1 MTLPEIP
8 GYQLEREIGVGGMAR
23 VYLAIHTALDRRVA
37 MKVMAPALVAD
48 PAFSKRFLREART
61 LAGLTHPN
69 IVAVYDVGATDSL
82 LHYFAMQHLENGDM
96 SARIARGI
104 PETEVVRIISVI
116 AKALGFAHQRGVIHR
131 DVTPGNIMFDG
142 ANNPVLTDFGIARS
156 EHGSTRITQTGVSI
170 GTSSYMSPEQARGGE
185 IDQRSDLYSLGALTF
200 EALTGHPPYKGA
212 DGFAVAYAHVFEP
225 IPRLPAYVSHWQSFI
240 DKVLAKDPNERFDN
254 ADQFAMGLSDVGVSA
269 QRIVPQ
275 RVLNKA
281 SPVMPVTSANLVRPA
296 AMQKPLNVDARA
308 LAPIKQAIAPNASA
322 ADRPTLPLQAMPTSN
337 RPASVQQQFAQTP
350 AKQVFAYDKTSKR
363 AMWPFALAGLIAVGL
378 GAGGWW
384 WQNHTSTT
392 TVKPLVDTP
401 KPIPQTPT
409 INPVAANPT
418 ATQPETANTPSASE
432 IPIVGSN
439 PGELLSTAEGA
450 TPELTQLADGSNPLE
465 PAGPPLASQFGP
477 PTRANFVKPWLYTGA
492 ALAKKEQCF
501 LARNGAVDFFRVALS
516 VDTASTAAQKGI
528 ADCFATYTAKV
539 EALLAQD
546 VPNVE
551 AFLAESAL
559 IQKSALAGGA
569 SSNEALL
576 LASERKRIIST
587 LLARGKPLEAKWQ
600 GSAALKLYQS
610 VLLLEPTNALA
621 LAGSKR
627 APAIGKPGFSFTDP
641 LKSGGKS
648 PTMQIVGGGDVT
660 LRDAKGGVAKVSIA
674 DNFAVARTEVTFGE
688 YARFVSAA
696 GYRGGSQG
704 CNNIEGFAMFVSKDR
719 TWQKPGFE
727 QTDRSPVVCVDF
739 ADAQAYVN
747 WLSKETGEKYRLL
760 SEAQWQLLAKSAP
773 KPACGSGNVG
783 DSQFGSQFEVR
794 KVYSCS
800 DNYGATAPTGSFGT
814 DRNGLVDITGNVR
827 EWVQDCWNPS
837 LAAHPKG
844 GAAWE
849 TGRCGTRIS
858 MGTGWTSPPTEASAV
873 IRTPFASDAR
883 NNTVGFRVSRV
894 VAQIP

>member
-23 VYLAIHTALDRRVA
+23 VYLAIHLALDRRVA
-37 MKVMAPALVAD
+37 MKIMAPALVAD

-225 IPRLPAYVSHWQSFI
+225 IPRLPAYVSHWQPFI

-254 ADQFAMGLSDVGVSA
+254 ADQFAMGLSDVGASA

-281 SPVMPVTSANLVRPA
+281 SPAVPVTAANLVRPA
-296 AMQKPLNVDARA
+296 ALQKPLHVDARA
-308 LAPIKQAIAPNASA
+308 LAPIKQVISSAPTP
-322 ADRPTLPLQAMPTSN
+322 ADRPTVPLRALPVNAEQKNTVQA
-337 RPASVQQQFAQTP
+337 AV
-350 AKQVFAYDKTSKR
+350 KQVISKDGASKR
-363 AMWPFALAGLIAVGL
+363 RVWPFAVAGLLALGI
-378 GAGGWW
+378 GAGGWV
-384 WQNHTSTT
+384 WQNQKSTHH
-392 TVKPLVDTP
+392 KPDVVASNPTP
-401 KPIPQTPT
+401 EAIKTNSEPTGVGNEPPIKLPNEATPL
-409 INPVAANPT
+409 NDSANPEIVGD
-418 ATQPETANTPSASE
+418 AIDPSATDLTLPADPTA
-432 IPIVGSN
+432 PI
-439 PGELLSTAEGA
+439 
-450 TPELTQLADGSNPLE
+450 DPL
-465 PAGPPLASQFGP
+465 AGPPLASQFGP
-477 PTRANFVKPWLYTGA
+477 PTRANFVKPWLFAGA
-492 ALAKKEQCF
+492 AQAKKDQCF
-501 LARNGAVDFFRVALS
+501 LARNGAVDFYRLALT
-516 VDTASTAAQKGI
+516 VDTASVIAQKGI
-528 ADCFATYTAKV
+528 TDCFATITPKV
-539 EALLAQD
+539 DALLAQD
-546 VPNVE
+546 SPDVA

-559 IQKSALAGGA
+559 IHKSALAAGA
-569 SSNEALL
+569 TSKEALL
-576 LASERKRIIST
+576 FESERKRIIEN
-587 LLARGKPLEAKWQ
+587 LLVRGKPLETKWQ
-600 GSAALKLYQS
+600 GDAAMKLYQS
-610 VLLLEPTNALA
+610 VLLLDPKNTVA
-621 LAGSKR
+621 LAGIKR
-627 APAIGKPGFSFTDP
+627 APGIGKPGFAFSDS

-648 PTMQIVGGGDVT
+648 PAMQIIAGGDVT
-660 LRDAKGGVAKVSIA
+660 MRDPKGGTAKVTIS

-688 YARFVSAA
+688 YSRFVSAS
-696 GYRGGSQG
+696 GYRGGNQG

-727 QTDRSPVVCVDF
+727 QSDRHPVVCVDF
-739 ADAQAYVN
+739 ADAQAYVR
-747 WLSKETGEKYRLL
+747 WLSKESGEKYRLL
-760 SEAQWQLLAKSAP
+760 SEAEWQLLAKAAP
-773 KPACGSGNVG
+773 SPSCANANIG
-783 DSQFGSQFEVR
+783 DTQFGTKFNEK
-794 KVYSCS
+794 KVYSC
-800 DNYGATAPTGSFGT
+800 DDKFAATAPVASFGT
-814 DRNGLVDITGNVR
+814 DRNNLADLTGNVR
-827 EWVQDCWNPS
+827 EWVDDCWNPS
-837 LAAHPKG
+837 LAGHPKG
-844 GAAWE
+844 GAAWQA
-849 TGRCGTRIS
+849 GRCAMRIT
-858 MGTGWTSPPTEASAV
+858 MGTAWVSLPAESSTV
-873 IRTPFASDAR
+873 IRTPFDTDKR
-883 NNTVGFRVSRV
+883 NNTVGFRVARA

>member
-254 ADQFAMGLSDVGVSA
+254 AEQFAMGLSDVGVSA

-275 RVLNKA
+275 RILNKA
-281 SPVMPVTSANLVRPA
+281 SPAMPVTAANLVRPA
-296 AMQKPLNVDARA
+296 ALQKPLNVDARA
-308 LAPIKQAIAPNASA
+308 LAPIKQAIAPRASTS
-322 ADRPTLPLQAMPTSN
+322 DRPTLPLQVMAAPVQKAP
-337 RPASVQQQFAQTP
+337 RPAHAP
-350 AKQVFAYDKTSKR
+350 AKEVSSKR
-363 AMWPFALAGLIAVGL
+363 PIWPFAVAGLVAISL

-384 WQNHTSTT
+384 WQNQRPVKKFDPVVTSP
-392 TVKPLVDTP
+392 KSEPVDTT
-401 KPIPQTPT
+401 KGPIGVTELPVTK
-409 INPVAANPT
+409 NPNAVEAPIDGVGTT
-418 ATQPETANTPSASE
+418 ATGDL
-432 IPIVGSN
+432 VG
-439 PGELLSTAEGA
+439 PDLA
-450 TPELTQLADGSNPLE
+450 PLADGTEALDPL
-465 PAGPPLASQFGP
+465 GSQFGP
-477 PTRANFVKPWLYTGA
+477 PTRATFVKPWLFAGT
-492 ALAKKEQCF
+492 ALAQKGQCF
-501 LARNGAVDFFRVALS
+501 LARSGAVDYYRLALS
-516 VDTASTAAQKGI
+516 VDNYSSVAQKGI
-528 ADCFATYTAKV
+528 ADCFATITPKID
-539 EALLAQD
+539 ALLAQD
-546 VPNVE
+546 KPDVA
-551 AFLAESAL
+551 AFLTEITL
-559 IQKSALAGGA
+559 LQKSALAAGA
-569 SSNEALL
+569 TSKEALL
-576 LASERKRIIST
+576 LAAERKRIIES

-600 GSAALKLYQS
+600 GNDAEKLYQS
-610 VLLLEPTNALA
+610 VLLLEPANAIA
-621 LAGSKR
+621 LAGVKR
-627 APAIGKPGFSFTDP
+627 APGIGKPGFAFADT

-648 PTMQIVGGGDVT
+648 PAMQIVAGGDVT
-660 LRDAKGGVAKVSIA
+660 LRDSKGGVAKVTVA
-674 DNFAVARTEVTFGE
+674 DYFAVARSEVTFGE
-688 YARFVSAA
+688 YSRFVSAS

-704 CNNIEGFAMFVSKDR
+704 CNNIEGFAMFVAKDR

-727 QTDRSPVVCVDF
+727 QTDRHPVVCVDF
-739 ADAQAYVN
+739 ADAQAYVR
-747 WLSKETGEKYRLL
+747 WLSKESGENYRLL
-760 SEAQWQLLAKSAP
+760 SEAEWQLLAKAAP
-773 KPACGSGNVG
+773 APGCRSGNIG
-783 DSQFGSQFEVR
+783 DSQFGTKFDER
-794 KVYSCS
+794 KVYGCS
-800 DNYGATAPTGSFGT
+800 DNFAATAPAGSFGA
-814 DRNGLVDITGNVR
+814 DRNGLVDLTGNVR
-827 EWVQDCWNPS
+827 EWVEDCWNPS
-837 LAAHPKG
+837 LVGHPKG
-844 GAAWE
+844 GAAWQ
-849 TGRCGTRIS
+849 TGRCGTRIT
-858 MGTGWTSPPTEASAV
+858 MGTTWVSAPTETITV
-873 IRTPFASDAR
+873 IRTPFDSDAR
-883 NNTVGFRVSRV
+883 NNTVGFRVARV